1 MNDPSPDMET
11 ARALVSNATLWPR
24 VRAFLWDFAPLI
36 HPSHLEDGRPVAAD
50 ASPRLKRMALD
61 ALGVEPCFHDFPAA
75 DASRLLLLDAET
87 FDALAKWLGAVSNA
101 ESLRRV
107 TKGGDVRDL
116 KAALPGVYPEVF
128 TYTAYFRRFAPA
140 AEAAVSAVSAEA
152 VVASGYSQLASLL
165 APLPAQLLLRL
176 RLRLPADAPLP
187 AAADAPDKAL
197 VPLDKVLLVLKLKFP
212 EAYALCSS

>member
-1 MNDPSPDMET
+1 MNDSSPDMET

-61 ALGVEPCFHDFPAA
+61 ALGVKPCFHDFPAA
-75 DASRLLLLDAET
+75 DASRLLLLDADT
-87 FDALAKWLGAVSNA
+87 FDMLAKWLGAVSNA
-101 ESLRRV
+101 DGLRRV
-107 TKGGDVRDL
+107 TKGCDVRDL
-116 KAALPGVYPEVF
+116 KAALPGIYPEVF
-128 TYTAYFRRFAPA
+128 TYTAYFRRFSSGSG
-140 AEAAVSAVSAEA
+140 AAVSAASAEA
-152 VVASGYSQLASLL
+152 VVSCGYSQLASLL
-165 APLPAQLLLRL
+165 ASLPEQLLLRL
-176 RLRLPADAPLP
+176 KLRLPAYAPLP
-187 AAADAPDKAL
+187 EAADAPDKAL